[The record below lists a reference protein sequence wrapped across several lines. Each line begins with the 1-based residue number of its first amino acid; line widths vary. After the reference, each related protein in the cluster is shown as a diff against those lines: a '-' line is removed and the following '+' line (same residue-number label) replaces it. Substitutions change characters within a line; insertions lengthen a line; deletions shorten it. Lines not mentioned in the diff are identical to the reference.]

1 MLRRLR
7 ETMGKIADE
16 LLERSRQVKDGKE
29 DTIIADKSIIGIL
42 GTCLLTHVLFFSFF
56 DLVHQCLVKS
66 ENAGTQLQMT
76 SDEVLAQMVGGSET
90 PLLTEKLII
99 PEHTLTGWCV

>member
-42 GTCLLTHVLFFSFF
+42 GTCLLTHVFIFFLLRLS
-56 DLVHQCLVKS
+56 
-66 ENAGTQLQMT
+66 T
-76 SDEVLAQMVGGSET
+76 SMFSQVRERRNTASND
-90 PLLTEKLII
+90 IR
-99 PEHTLTGWCV
+99 